1 MWQQL
6 INNPQFLF
14 VFFLLTGGSLTVIL
28 YHLYRFI
35 KFYRM
40 NKQVD
45 RIIAAYK
52 YQKHQDMAD
61 SIKIDSERV
70 IDELSAYRLE
80 KQSDGTYRRIYHVNE
95 SDIEII

>member
-1 MWQQL
+1 
-6 INNPQFLF
+6 
-14 VFFLLTGGSLTVIL
+14 
-28 YHLYRFI
+28 
-35 KFYRM
+35 M

-45 RIIAAYK
+45 RIIAVYK

-61 SIKIDSERV
+61 SIDIDRERA

-80 KQSDGTYRRIYHVNE
+80 KQPDGTYRRIYHVKE

>member
-1 MWQQL
+1 
-6 INNPQFLF
+6 
-14 VFFLLTGGSLTVIL
+14 
-28 YHLYRFI
+28 
-35 KFYRM
+35 M

-45 RIIAAYK
+45 RIVAAYK

-61 SIKIDSERV
+61 SIDRERI

-80 KQSDGTYRRIYHVNE
+80 KQPDGTYRRFYHVKD